1 MKRQSSITSN
11 RSDFLLLGEAGCFVA
26 LYENEEDK
34 HRGPFGA
41 LGCICMEAVGCVL
54 LVLANKK
61 IVKKT
66 GVHEHDL

>member
-1 MKRQSSITSN
+1 M
-11 RSDFLLLGEAGCFVA
+11 A

-61 IVKKT
+61 LVKKI
-66 GVHEHDL
+66 GVHEHDP